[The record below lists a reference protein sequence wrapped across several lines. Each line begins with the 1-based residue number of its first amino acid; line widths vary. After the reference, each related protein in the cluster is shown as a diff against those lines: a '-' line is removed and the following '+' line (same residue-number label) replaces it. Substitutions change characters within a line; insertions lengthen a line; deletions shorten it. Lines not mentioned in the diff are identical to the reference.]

1 MPSTKNQFWRYRQ
14 DIRVGKCFITSL
26 SIHPCAKIIPVQ
38 TFLTI
43 AHHSPQDLEVKAV
56 YLSLSARTFDKG
68 ELFLSYRQKNKKL
81 KNYCLN
87 NSSCQL
93 PHSENK
99 VSAFVCTRWKYCT
112 GRALQR
118 DLSSPNLTPN
128 FFLLKCHRPLESE
141 SPITGSV
148 LEHRVEGITAIQLR
162 WKCVPKAHSLQ
173 FNKMCPSTYWEQSPF
188 TE

>member
-1 MPSTKNQFWRYRQ
+1 MLYHITEYSSLCRNYSSSNFLNNSTSQPSGLGGESSLPQLVCKNLR
-14 DIRVGKCFITSL
+14 
-26 SIHPCAKIIPVQ
+26 
-38 TFLTI
+38 
-43 AHHSPQDLEVKAV
+43 
-56 YLSLSARTFDKG
+56 KG
-68 ELFLSYRQKNKKL
+68 ELFLSYRQKKKKL

>member
-26 SIHPCAKIIPVQ
+26 SIHLCAEIIPVQ
-38 TFLTI
+38 TFLII

-56 YLSLSARTFDKG
+56 YLSLSARTFEKVNSSSATDK
-68 ELFLSYRQKNKKL
+68 KKL

-118 DLSSPNLTPN
+118 DLSSPNLTSN
-128 FFLLKCHRPLESE
+128 FFLLKCHRPLES
-141 SPITGSV
+141 
-148 LEHRVEGITAIQLR
+148 RV
-162 WKCVPKAHSLQ
+162 S
-173 FNKMCPSTYWEQSPF
+173 NYWF
-188 TE
+188 CTWA